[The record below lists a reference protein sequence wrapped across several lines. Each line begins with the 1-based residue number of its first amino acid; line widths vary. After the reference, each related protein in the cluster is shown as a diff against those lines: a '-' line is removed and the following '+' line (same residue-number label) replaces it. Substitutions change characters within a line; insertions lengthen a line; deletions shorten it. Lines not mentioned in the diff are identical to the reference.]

1 MALHVLHNPTRVAD
15 LLATAAPH
23 DEVLV
28 PEPSTTA
35 MHSAID
41 TMAGSG
47 IAVAVLASSPN
58 QADGR
63 HEAPVRPIDYEG
75 WVALTEAHQ
84 QQVDWR

>member
-1 MALHVLHNPTRVAD
+1 MALHVLHNPMRVTD

-28 PEPSTTA
+28 PEPSTAA
-35 MHSAID
+35 MQSAIK
-41 TMAGSG
+41 AVAEAG

-58 QADGR
+58 QADDG
-63 HEAPVRPIDYEG
+63 HEAPVRHIDYEG